1 MLYSRYL
8 RATLKTFFQCS
19 LMKDINAQTQ
29 RSITHT
35 KQNILYTD
43 KLLHSY
49 IIAEVKR
56 QDPSEQLPTNNEV
69 LRKEKLFGMLSLASW
84 KPEAGGILPNK
95 STYCLPR
102 QSSRDKSKKCSD
114 KTLEISLSIV
124 IFMNIFKC
132 VVCMFQPEINNIA
145 LTIFYMDDLLYSY

>member
-1 MLYSRYL
+1 MEIPWNLYRYTTNQNL
-8 RATLKTFFQCS
+8 RRNNKENGIDVIQSIFEGNIENSFQCS

-43 KLLHSY
+43 TLLHSY
-49 IIAEVKR
+49 IIAEVKS

-69 LRKEKLFGMLSLASW
+69 LRKEKSFGMLSLAKLETGSR
-84 KPEAGGILPNK
+84 GILPNK
-95 STYCLPR
+95 STQCLPR

-114 KTLEISLSIV
+114 KTLEISL
-124 IFMNIFKC
+124 
-132 VVCMFQPEINNIA
+132 
-145 LTIFYMDDLLYSY
+145 